1 MIALP
6 LFGQFDQEGRNETV
20 YVGSMRYAIPKHLST
35 FPSLKS
41 VGSSR
46 KLFIRLAV
54 FRRIAVHYYSL
65 LVDAISL
72 FFVLYTYVQV
82 ERGKFARGEGA
93 AWALVWV
100 LVGVFA
106 TYPSLFSSITSA
118 LGVTLPINLIYGV
131 FTLFL

>member
-1 MIALP
+1 
-6 LFGQFDQEGRNETV
+6 
-20 YVGSMRYAIPKHLST
+20 
-35 FPSLKS
+35 
-41 VGSSR
+41 
-46 KLFIRLAV
+46 
-54 FRRIAVHYYSL
+54 
-65 LVDAISL
+65 
-72 FFVLYTYVQV
+72 VQV

-131 FTLFL
+131 FTLFLLFMLYRLEQRVDELQRVVLLAVQKKVIEEAPSASSSGERDPDEVKG

>member
-1 MIALP
+1 M
-6 LFGQFDQEGRNETV
+6 
-20 YVGSMRYAIPKHLST
+20 
-35 FPSLKS
+35 
-41 VGSSR
+41 
-46 KLFIRLAV
+46 
-54 FRRIAVHYYSL
+54 HYYSL

-82 ERGKFARGEGA
+82 ERGKFARGEGG

-131 FTLFL
+131 FTLFLLFMLYRLEQRVDELQRVVLLAVQKKVIEEASSASSSAERDPDEVKG